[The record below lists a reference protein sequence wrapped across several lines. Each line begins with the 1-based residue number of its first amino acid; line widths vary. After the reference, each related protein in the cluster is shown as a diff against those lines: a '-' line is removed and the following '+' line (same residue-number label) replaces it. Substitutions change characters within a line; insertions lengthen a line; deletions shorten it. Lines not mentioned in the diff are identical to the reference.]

1 MIHVVLI
8 LNEQARSSSE
18 LEQYVLTLR
27 LVLWNI
33 YEKSFQSI
41 LTNYG
46 QHFVDKMVDIC
57 KTCEFG
63 EVHLSSISSRARCVA
78 ATCLSLRQWIVFRP
92 DDASKKRFSWFP
104 DWISKGKI
112 CVNLC
117 KARNILQTEHLKF
130 SFQKSASMQLLVSFE
145 DNTFTRRFSFH
156 CNQFGLQSGAGVE
169 IS

>member
-1 MIHVVLI
+1 MQSIPFLRRHRKLAAEGGERERLYKSVRLLGRAQMIHVVLI

-46 QHFVDKMVDIC
+46 QHFVDKMCDIC

-78 ATCLSLRQWIVFRP
+78 ATCLSLRRWIVFRP

-117 KARNILQTEHLKF
+117 KARNI
-130 SFQKSASMQLLVSFE
+130 V
-145 DNTFTRRFSFH
+145 
-156 CNQFGLQSGAGVE
+156 
-169 IS
+169 